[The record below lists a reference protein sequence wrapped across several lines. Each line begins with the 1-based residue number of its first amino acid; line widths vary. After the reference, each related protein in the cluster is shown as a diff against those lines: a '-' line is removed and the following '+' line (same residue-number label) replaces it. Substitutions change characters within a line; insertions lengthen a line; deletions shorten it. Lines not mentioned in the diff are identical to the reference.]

1 MDRRVVT
8 AATLM
13 VDGFCHRCGKPL
25 GKVAWDAADF
35 VFHRK
40 CAKAE
45 EVYTPSPA
53 QVRAARFPRT
63 PPVARF
69 TAHLTP
75 SQTMLRANW
84 RSRIT
89 TAPAACGP
97 RSISPR

>member
-1 MDRRVVT
+1 M
-8 AATLM
+8 TLM
-13 VDGFCHRCGKPL
+13 VDGWCHRCGKPL

-89 TAPAACGP
+89 TALGACGP